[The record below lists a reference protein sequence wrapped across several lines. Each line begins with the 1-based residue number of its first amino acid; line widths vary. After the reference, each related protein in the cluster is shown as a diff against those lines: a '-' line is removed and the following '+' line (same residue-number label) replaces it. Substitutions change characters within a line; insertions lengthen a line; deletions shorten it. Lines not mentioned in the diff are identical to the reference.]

1 MSWEW
6 IDPIAL
12 ICLAKWFIIFHQPHD
27 FPEIRRFPLLNH
39 HLGEIG
45 RVRSRANLTRLLKS
59 LDDYNSLLSKSSR
72 LGEIPCFFLM
82 VFPWTSRD
90 KCGHITHH
98 QSLSDQ
104 DKISLKQPLKKRDQQ
119 DYHIFR
125 LGNPNLNLYL
135 PVTGRGSTPKSYPFH
150 PILVFLVGSMIM
162 CLGSC

>member
-1 MSWEW
+1 MF
-6 IDPIAL
+6 
-12 ICLAKWFIIFHQPHD
+12 LANPWK
-27 FPEIRRFPLLNH
+27 
-39 HLGEIG
+39 
-45 RVRSRANLTRLLKS
+45 SSRLLKS
-59 LDDYNSLLSKSSR
+59 LDDYNSLLSKNSR

-90 KCGHITHH
+90 KCGHITYH

-104 DKISLKQPLKKRDQQ
+104 DKISLKQPLKNRDQQ

-135 PVTGRGSTPKSYPFH
+135 PVTGSGATPKSYPFH

-162 CLGSC
+162 CLGSCFPDFLRYISSGQIKIFHQPRFP